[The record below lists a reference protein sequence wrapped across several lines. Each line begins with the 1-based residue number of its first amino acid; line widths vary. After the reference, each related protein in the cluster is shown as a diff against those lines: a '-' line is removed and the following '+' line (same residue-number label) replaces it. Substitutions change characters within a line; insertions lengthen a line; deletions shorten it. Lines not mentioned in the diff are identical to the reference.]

1 MLHVVHIIF
10 HYIFYSHTTF
20 FDHIC
25 TLFCVCV
32 CVCVCMCV
40 YVYVCMYSCL
50 SSNALCVSL
59 CMLEY
64 NLTSL
69 PDDGMVVP
77 K

>member
-1 MLHVVHIIF
+1 MCLCFMLCTSFFTIYFRHIQCSLTIYVHCF
-10 HYIFYSHTTF
+10 
-20 FDHIC
+20 
-25 TLFCVCV
+25 VCV
-32 CVCVCMCV
+32 YLYM
-40 YVYVCMYSCL
+40 YVYISL